1 MTPKKTRDYNKD
13 YYARPEVKLA
23 HAKYMRDYYLKNK
36 KTLLEKQSKYYVEN
50 KDKIKVYMKTYMR
63 NYKPSKKVENKD
75 KIKVY
80 MKTYMR
86 NYKPSKK
93 SLLRKDMVNPKSK
106 VVDKLD
112 KDKVGSVTE
121 DHRE

>member
-63 NYKPSKKVENKD
+63 NYKPSKK
-75 KIKVY
+75 
-80 MKTYMR
+80 
-86 NYKPSKK
+86 